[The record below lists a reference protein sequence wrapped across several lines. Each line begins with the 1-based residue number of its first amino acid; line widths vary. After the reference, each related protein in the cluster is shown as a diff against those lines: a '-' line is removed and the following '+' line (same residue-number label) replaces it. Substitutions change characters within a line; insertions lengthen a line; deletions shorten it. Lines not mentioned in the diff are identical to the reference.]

1 MDHSVP
7 LRDIWLWNRQFL
19 HPPPFLPL
27 PHFGL
32 DARSGPQTNKIRPNI
47 LTKGQQRSWRAS
59 EEDVGAHHPTPRKS
73 QNCILNSRQE
83 KRPMYISPYFCS
95 LLILYFVFFSW
106 EEIPF
111 SRTDDGPQSR
121 EAWWRSRFCQQG
133 LVTADGRLSLASRRL
148 NRKTVDVNDLLLSG
162 VAVFISVQSSRPT
175 RIKWE
180 EPGQCKQ
187 SEKETIERC

>member
-1 MDHSVP
+1 MKEPLTSKNCLATPSLFIQDKSVIKTFGHPGDLTGQLAGLEGKIERQP
-7 LRDIWLWNRQFL
+7 LILWITRYHCVTYGCETDSSFT
-19 HPPPFLPL
+19 PPPFLPL

-121 EAWWRSRFCQQG
+121 EAW
-133 LVTADGRLSLASRRL
+133 
-148 NRKTVDVNDLLLSG
+148 
-162 VAVFISVQSSRPT
+162 
-175 RIKWE
+175 
-180 EPGQCKQ
+180 
-187 SEKETIERC
+187 